1 MLKSSSL
8 RCRFPYSQGSTIFK
22 FPFGLDGP
30 LLWDNTESHHLGCT
44 FSWWRITCCLCSS
57 VIYFIAN
64 LNIFT
69 CSTVN
74 GLLSGKDPWLCV
86 CLQWTVVQWES
97 TWSGVPTS
105 ILELKSSTGTS
116 LSFVLKSSGPSLGWS
131 SFNTKV
137 QSGSPS
143 GTLKGTAGLSLLH
156 EGVLEATTSLYDHTA
171 MVDLVLG
178 ASPTTWGG
186 ASLGRMMVS
195 TWGDSS
201 IICLDWVA
209 ILVPGQTRRLYV
221 LADILSVTQNCLRST
236 SLFLSFCSLGGY
248 CPCSAGLSGWS
259 DQRAPRQSTWRD
271 WFLNRVVCLF

>member
-8 RCRFPYSQGSTIFK
+8 RCRFPYSRGSTIFK

-143 GTLKGTAGLSLLH
+143 GILKGTAGLSLLH

-201 IICLDWVA
+201 IICLDVD
-209 ILVPGQTRRLYV
+209 LVMCSQNVNHVITHSLYSS
-221 LADILSVTQNCLRST
+221 A
-236 SLFLSFCSLGGY
+236 SLCWFLSCLL
-248 CPCSAGLSGWS
+248 LSWHWGRTS
-259 DQRAPRQSTWRD
+259 FISSIFTY
-271 WFLNRVVCLF
+271 LCN